1 MFKTNPSFSI
11 RGEKFNVIILAAGF
25 GSKAKP
31 GADRIPKAL
40 IEISDGFRAIDHLIQ
55 KYQYIAD
62 RIIIAV
68 GFGAD
73 LIENYIKGKYPRLNI
88 YFSREKEGELKSPGR
103 SLVFALDHASSNN
116 PTIVTFCDYLLS
128 DYINVES
135 DALCI
140 CSPKKGD
147 YVLDIYRNKSVIKNG
162 FVVDL
167 IRNKNLK
174 DAKEGFT
181 GLGIFHNTLLL
192 KAITYGMASKKT
204 HDTVDY
210 TSDIVKT
217 YVSKVKTLALPIH
230 QQYEFGSPENLERV
244 KELFKW
250 R

>member
-11 RGEKFNVIILAAGF
+11 KGEKFNVVILAAGF
-25 GSKAKP
+25 GSKDKP
-31 GADRIPKAL
+31 VGDQIPKAL

-73 LIENYIKGKYPRLNI
+73 LIENYVRGKYPRLNV
-88 YFSREKEGELKSPGR
+88 YFSREKENELKGPGR
-103 SLVFALDHASSNN
+103 SLVFALDHASSEL

-135 DALCI
+135 DALCV
-140 CSPKKGD
+140 CNPKRGK
-147 YVLDIYRNKSVIKNG
+147 YVLDTYRTKSVIKNG

-167 IRNKNLK
+167 VKNKNLK
-174 DAKEGFT
+174 DAKDGFT
-181 GLGIFHNTLLL
+181 GIGIFHNTLLL
-192 KAITYGMASKKT
+192 KAIAYGMGSKKKPSK
-204 HDTVDY
+204 VDY
-210 TSDIVKT
+210 TFDIVKT
-217 YVSKVKTLALPIH
+217 YVSEVKTIVLPIH
-230 QQYEFGSPENLERV
+230 KQYEFGTPENLKKV